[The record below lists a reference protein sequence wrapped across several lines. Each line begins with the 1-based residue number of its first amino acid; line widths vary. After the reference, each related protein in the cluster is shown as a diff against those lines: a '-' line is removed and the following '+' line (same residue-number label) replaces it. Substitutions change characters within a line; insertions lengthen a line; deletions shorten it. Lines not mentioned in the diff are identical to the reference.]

1 MSAPYAWSD
10 LFPAADLVTEGPDRP
25 GGDPGGYLLR
35 PPASESE
42 IRRLEERLGL
52 GLPPSYRQFLLH
64 ADGWGT
70 DEDEYCI
77 RSVATIGWLRDLEP
91 WMAEG
96 WGPDGE
102 TPRSVPDDLYFVY
115 GEEQDCIH
123 LREEYVPD
131 TLLVGHWDQGVALLN
146 PHVKTPEGEWEAW
159 FLAPWLPGA
168 NRYRSFWDLM
178 EAEECRTL
186 G

>member
-10 LFPAADLVTEGPDRP
+10 LFPAAAPLTEGPDHPQGAP
-25 GGDPGGYLLR
+25 GGCLR
-35 PPASESE
+35 PPAGESE

-52 GLPPSYRQFLLH
+52 ELPPSYRQFLLF
-64 ADGWGT
+64 ADGWGAE
-70 DEDEYCI
+70 DDEYCI
-77 RSVATIGWLRDLEP
+77 RSVATVGWLRDLEP
-91 WMAEG
+91 WLAEA
-96 WGPDGE
+96 WGPEGE

-115 GEEQDCIH
+115 GKEQDCIN

-131 TLLVGHWDQGVALLN
+131 TLLVGHWNDGVTLLN
-146 PHVKTPEGEWEAW
+146 PQVKTPEGEWEAW

-168 NRYRSFWDLM
+168 SRYRSFWDLM
-178 EAEECRTL
+178 EAE